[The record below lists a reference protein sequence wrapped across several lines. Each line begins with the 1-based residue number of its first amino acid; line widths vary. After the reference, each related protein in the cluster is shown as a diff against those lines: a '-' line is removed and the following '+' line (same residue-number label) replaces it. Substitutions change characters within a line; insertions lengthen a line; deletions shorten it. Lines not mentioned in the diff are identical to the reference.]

1 VCVSP
6 IFSIGQRPHT
16 GTKSLKKHEPDWCIS
31 IDHTRIDARGRLA
44 HRANI
49 GDRLA
54 NAAHSAGKPPRKGRR
69 VNPPLTMIG
78 KDRSVGLNTDAVSV
92 CLRHRSRDTT
102 GE

>member
-6 IFSIGQRPHT
+6 IFSIGQLRHT
-16 GTKSLKKHEPDWCIS
+16 GAKTLKKHETNRRIS
-31 IDHTRIDARGRLA
+31 IDYTRIDARGRLA

-54 NAAHSAGKPPRKGRR
+54 NAAHSAGKPPRKERR

-78 KDRSVGLNTDAVSV
+78 KDRSVGLNPDAVSV